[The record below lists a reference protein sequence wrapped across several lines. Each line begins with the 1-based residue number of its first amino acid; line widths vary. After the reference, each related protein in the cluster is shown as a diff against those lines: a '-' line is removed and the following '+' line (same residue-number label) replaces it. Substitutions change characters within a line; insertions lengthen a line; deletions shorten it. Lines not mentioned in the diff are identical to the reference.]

1 MNGYALIAD
10 ASPADVGVVT
20 QAFQN
25 AGLSYFVVPDGT
37 DAIAVLDERGAPRI
51 LVTDIPLAG
60 FDGIALI
67 AHLRGLPG
75 GKATPVLVLSADRA
89 GRDRASELR
98 TLLDLGAVLSKAAS
112 ADSIRRVLE
121 RLLPEG
127 KGAGDRGRG

>member
-10 ASPADVGVVT
+10 ARPADVAVVT
-20 QAFQN
+20 RAFLN

-89 GRDRASELR
+89 GRDRAAELR

-112 ADSIRRVLE
+112 ADSLRRVLE
-121 RLLPEG
+121 RLLP
-127 KGAGDRGRG
+127 AGHG